1 MSIPFVRRVEILE
14 ERVNSL
20 SELPDRV
27 AAVERQVVALCGEVT
42 SFRAEVRNEFAAMRA
57 DLRGEMRDG
66 FAAVRADLRAEMHA
80 GDEETRRYV
89 RVLHED
95 VISRIALL
103 QESVERSNG
112 KSGGAT
118 HPRRRLQ

>member
-1 MSIPFVRRVEILE
+1 MSIPLVCRIEILE

-27 AAVERQVVALCGEVT
+27 SAVERQVVALCGEVT

-57 DLRGEMRDG
+57 E
-66 FAAVRADLRAEMHA
+66 LRAEMHA
-80 GDEETRRYV
+80 GDEETRRYM

-95 VISRIALL
+95 LISRIALL
-103 QESVERSNG
+103 QGSVERSNG
-112 KSGGAT
+112 RSDGAA
-118 HPRRRLQ
+118 HPRRGRK